1 MHGCLVDVCVCR
13 LYKVEQDVKHI
24 IDQVNDKAVDT
35 LTVSCV
41 YSHYWIVEKTC
52 NNHFVR
58 VG

>member
-1 MHGCLVDVCVCR
+1 M
-13 LYKVEQDVKHI
+13 EQDVKHI